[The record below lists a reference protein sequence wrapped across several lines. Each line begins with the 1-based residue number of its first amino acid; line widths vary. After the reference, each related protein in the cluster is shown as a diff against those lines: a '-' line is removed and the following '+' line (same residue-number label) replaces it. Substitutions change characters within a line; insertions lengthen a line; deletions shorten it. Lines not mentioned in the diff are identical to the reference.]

1 MKKSQVIIQ
10 GMITVVLFVLL
21 FLSLSISSNKVRIVF
36 SILGI
41 GAFVL
46 TKSKKINMKIMI
58 ISVMMVFF
66 LLNGIYNYRN
76 MSTILPMEQTTNQ
89 TLYQFSNYDNKIY
102 PDSFLR
108 LLLSMKKVVIPYE
121 LKPYSEYAG
130 YGKDN
135 LEGNPF
141 SNKYYK
147 ENNCARYI
155 ITFAKEYTVDEKLPK
170 IETINMELYQDDF
183 DNFGAVNDMLRYS
196 FLLNQEGIQESSYF
210 WYSWYYYTNAMER
223 NRYGMV
229 YINMD
234 GITEE
239 DELVAIWDYFE
250 NLYIMPRSYYEKEV
264 DNG

>member
-10 GMITVVLFVLL
+10 GMITAVLFLLL

-46 TKSKKINMKIMI
+46 AKSKKINIKILI
-58 ISVMMVFF
+58 ISVMIVFF

-76 MSTILPMEQTTNQ
+76 MSIVLPMEQTTNQ
-89 TLYQFSNYDNKIY
+89 TLYQLSDYENKIY

-108 LLLSMKKVVIPYE
+108 LLLSEKKVVIPYE
-121 LKPYSEYAG
+121 LKPYSEYSS
-130 YGKDN
+130 YGKDD

-141 SNKYYK
+141 SNQYYI
-147 ENNCARYI
+147 ENNYARYLM
-155 ITFAKEYTVDEKLPK
+155 TFANAYTVDEKLPK
-170 IETINMELYQDDF
+170 VETVNMELYQDDF
-183 DNFGAVNDMLRYS
+183 YNFGGTNDMLRYS

-210 WYSWYYYTNAMER
+210 WYSWYYFTFAQER
-223 NRYGMV
+223 EQYGFV

-239 DELVAIWDYFE
+239 DVVVAIWDKNE
-250 NLYIMPRSYYEKEV
+250 NLFLMPMSYYEKEV
-264 DNG
+264 ANG